1 MVMFCSV
8 KLRSRMDAEN
18 NEDNERQYRI
28 VGRLVAGELIERIE
42 RIKTEGSDK

>member
-1 MVMFCSV
+1 
-8 KLRSRMDAEN
+8 MDTTN